1 MIHNFSC
8 LSYHPPQTFPIPIL
22 LQFLWN
28 TPIPFLSYRNRIP
41 LITRDSNYPLTRISL
56 LYHIHFNGRPFPE
69 LIPFPP
75 FLCSFLSSL
84 SVVANFSKFSTWYRF
99 IGYKTYD
106 IFISFNSY
114 ISYFF
119 FSSIFDQWIH
129 FLFLTIFVYLSL
141 HLKCLYPCISHP
153 DVGIGPGMVWEM
165 QLLYPMTS
173 FPFLTPPT
181 WTSVLRRGE
190 GCKAVNPSHIFAIY
204 SCHFRQ
210 KGSHFLFGLEA
221 IHSCTGLA
229 SFPSLYSKC
238 IWLSYTVHCDMW
250 LIANFNDFIANNTIS
265 KIHDMQNRSS
275 MIISYNMS

>member
-41 LITRDSNYPLTRISL
+41 IITRDSNYPLTRISL

-69 LIPFPP
+69 LTPFPP

-99 IGYKTYD
+99 LGYNTYD

-129 FLFLTIFVYLSL
+129 FLFLTIFFFVSIPPFKMFVPLHFPSWRGHRSGDGLGDATSVPYDVVSLS
-141 HLKCLYPCISHP
+141 YPSDV
-153 DVGIGPGMVWEM
+153 DVGSSKGGGM
-165 QLLYPMTS
+165 
-173 FPFLTPPT
+173 
-181 WTSVLRRGE
+181 
-190 GCKAVNPSHIFAIY
+190 
-204 SCHFRQ
+204 
-210 KGSHFLFGLEA
+210 
-221 IHSCTGLA
+221 
-229 SFPSLYSKC
+229 
-238 IWLSYTVHCDMW
+238 
-250 LIANFNDFIANNTIS
+250 
-265 KIHDMQNRSS
+265 
-275 MIISYNMS
+275 